1 MWKSNGRSFCAVTQ
15 IVEITVAITEL
26 HLISL
31 ADPAPVQL
39 AVIKVG
45 LNTTDEEEKNVK
57 KKKNWNKNDCWPSKT
72 RSKQIIGSKDG
83 YLLGHK
89 HTVCKF
95 GG

>member
-45 LNTTDEEEKNVK
+45 LNTTDEK
-57 KKKNWNKNDCWPSKT
+57 KKKNC
-72 RSKQIIGSKDG
+72 
-83 YLLGHK
+83 
-89 HTVCKF
+89 
-95 GG
+95 